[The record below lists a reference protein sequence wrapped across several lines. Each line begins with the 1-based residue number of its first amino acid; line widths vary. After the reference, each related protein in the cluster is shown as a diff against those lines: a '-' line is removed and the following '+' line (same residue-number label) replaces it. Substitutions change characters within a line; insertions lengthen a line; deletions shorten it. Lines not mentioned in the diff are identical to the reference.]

1 MLEEIMKKAWQL
13 DREMRLSA
21 VPVDRRSINLNYM
34 ENVNVFQD
42 EDTLFRTL
50 WGSSV
55 PGSGAPE
62 VAYIAMVQSMHNK
75 GFDVGEAERILE
87 EALVLRDLKDWALLK
102 IKTEELLSALFA
114 APARLHHPYHQY
126 ENPAAWEEVLEAMH
140 PEAAQPK
147 PRIDPGKLEGQIYN
161 GWVGQLAGGSFGTAL
176 EGYTGEAIQHVYG
189 RIEDYVAEPETTN
202 DDVVYELV
210 FLDVFERMG
219 RDLTSIELG
228 KEWVRQIPFGWS
240 AELVALENMKKG
252 LLPPESGEYH
262 NPYSDWIGVQ
272 MRTMICGMLA
282 AGQPLEAARLA
293 HLDGVVSHSAN
304 GVYGGMYA
312 AAATSLAFVRD
323 DPRTILKESLKYIPQ
338 KSEYA
343 DVVRLCLGVVAE
355 NGPQKAWAVLDQKY
369 EEYNWIHAY
378 PNLAAVIVSLWYCEG
393 DMTRAFSLLAQ
404 AGMDVDC
411 NAGLVGNVLG
421 IMNPVPAKWAEPI
434 TRADVLET
442 YLPDYPRVS
451 IRKLSE
457 RTYKAGLRLAK
468 Q

>member
-1 MLEEIMKKAWQL
+1 MHEGIMKKAWQL
-13 DREMRLSA
+13 DREMRISA
-21 VPVDRRSINLNYM
+21 VPVDRRTVNLNYM

-62 VAYIAMVQSMHNK
+62 VAYISMVQSMHNK
-75 GFDVGEAERILE
+75 GYDVGEAERILE
-87 EALVLRDLKDWALLK
+87 EALALRDVKDWPGLK
-102 IKTEELLSALFA
+102 IKTDEMLASLFA
-114 APARLHHPYHQY
+114 APPNPLHPYHQY
-126 ENPAAWEEVLEAMH
+126 ESPASWEAVLAAMH
-140 PEAAQPK
+140 PDAARSNFP
-147 PRIDPGKLEGQIYN
+147 IDAGKLQAQIYN

-176 EGYTGEAIQHVYG
+176 EGYTGEAIQRVYG

-210 FLDVFERMG
+210 FLDIFERMG
-219 RDLTSIELG
+219 RGLTSVELG

-240 AELVALENMKKG
+240 AELVALENMKQG
-252 LLPPESGEYH
+252 IQPPVSGMYH

-282 AGQPLEAARLA
+282 PGQPVEAARLA
-293 HLDGVVSHSAN
+293 HLDGVISHSAN

-312 AAATSLAFVRD
+312 AAATSLAFVEK

-343 DVVRLCLGVVAE
+343 GVVRFCLGVVEE
-355 NGPQKAWAVLDQKY
+355 NGPEKAWAILEQKY

-378 PNLAAVIVSLWYCEG
+378 PNLAAVVVALWHCDR

-411 NAGLVGNVLG
+411 NAGWVGNVLG
-421 IMNPVPAKWAEPI
+421 MIDAVPAKWAEPI
-434 TRADVLET
+434 TRTDLLET
-442 YLPDYPRVS
+442 YLPAYPRVS
-451 IRKLSE
+451 IRELSE
-457 RTYKAGLRLAK
+457 RTYKAALRPL
-468 Q
+468 